1 MKLYNKYIIRL
12 MKDLYNCYY
21 KHFKNVINKD
31 NMGSNGIVINYSNI
45 NNSCYRE
52 KTTKRIKSFREV
64 YES

>member
-1 MKLYNKYIIRL
+1 